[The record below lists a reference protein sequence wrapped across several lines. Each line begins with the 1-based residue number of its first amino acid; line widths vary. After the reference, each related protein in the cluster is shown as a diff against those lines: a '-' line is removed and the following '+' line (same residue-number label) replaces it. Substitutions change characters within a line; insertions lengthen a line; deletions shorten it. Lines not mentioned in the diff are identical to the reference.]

1 MLYQGY
7 DCGREVPAR
16 CVRDHDE
23 DEAARNSPPA
33 SLADTLAS
41 ELVGTLPWISLTL
54 GLALGLAVVAGIAFL
69 ILGLL

>member
-23 DEAARNSPPA
+23 DEAARNSPRASPA
-33 SLADTLAS
+33 VTLADAL
-41 ELVGTLPWISLTL
+41 LWI
-54 GLALGLAVVAGIAFL
+54 GLALGLAVVTGVIFL
-69 ILGLL
+69 IIQAVSSLH